1 MMKPS
6 RCWWSDGYNSD
17 KREKNVIILYPE
29 TFFCSS
35 STPCVC
41 WCLLSDVCRSITTV
55 CLLYLM
61 VFFSSPW
68 CNKRDGFYTRTTF
81 DFYPQEKRGVGSGN
95 LKTLGE
101 LTGKVRDVE
110 FFKNRILTAEMQ
122 WRVFGSWF
130 TPSWTFGFSLLIIL
144 AEKIIFYKNSWFYR
158 ECFDSN
164 QDIVSFSV
172 GSYEGCQ

>member
-29 TFFCSS
+29 TFF
-35 STPCVC
+35 
-41 WCLLSDVCRSITTV
+41 LLFIDSLCM
-55 CLLYLM
+55 LM
-61 VFFSSPW
+61 SVVWRVQVNNNRLAVIFNVFLSFFFFSSPW

-81 DFYPQEKRGVGSGN
+81 DFYPEEKRGVGSGN
-95 LKTLGE
+95 LKTLEE

-110 FFKNRILTAEMQ
+110 FFKNRILNAEKQ
-122 WRVFGSWF
+122 WRVFRSWF

-144 AEKIIFYKNSWFYR
+144 AEKIIFCKNS
-158 ECFDSN
+158 
-164 QDIVSFSV
+164 
-172 GSYEGCQ
+172 